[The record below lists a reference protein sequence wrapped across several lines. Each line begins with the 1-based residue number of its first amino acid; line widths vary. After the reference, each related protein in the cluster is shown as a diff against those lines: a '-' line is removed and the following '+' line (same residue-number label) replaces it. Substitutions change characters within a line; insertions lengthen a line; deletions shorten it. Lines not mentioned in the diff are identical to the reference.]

1 VSNLPTS
8 FGPLSYTIVA
18 STRRI
23 GVTVD
28 EPSRSRPHAIA
39 LRLRVPAGFRLGAV
53 TVEGRPAA
61 VDRATGTIRLP
72 VTGDLVEI
80 SALEVVSRRPSK

>member
-1 VSNLPTS
+1 
-8 FGPLSYTIVA
+8 
-18 STRRI
+18 
-23 GVTVD
+23 VTVD
-28 EPSRSRPHAIA
+28 
-39 LRLRVPAGFRLGAV
+39 
-53 TVEGRPAA
+53 GRPAA